1 MKTRMHTRAAGALA
15 GLALA
20 AGALAMPAYASH
32 PAGEGGTTSKPVVNM
47 EQVLRAAQ
55 LDPHRGGGKGTK
67 YAKPDVARV
76 QRRLLK
82 KHLLPNKGYVDGV
95 YGSYT
100 KSAYAKY
107 QRRLGYSGI
116 GANGLPGPTSLKKLL
131 GSVYRLTRPVSA
143 GKHVLYDGHTVNAR
157 TRNMMLAASHRLGK
171 KCLIG
176 ITQGSY
182 NAGGVNASAG
192 THDGGGAVDVD
203 LSQRCARRSARSFA
217 RCGSSGSP
225 PGTPVHRGCV
235 GRAHPRDRDLGSG
248 PLVRAADQVWDFYIH
263 RDGLKSHAK
272 DTGPQVGFNTWEASA
287 RALARWCAGVSA
299 APGGPPPRRG

>member
-1 MKTRMHTRAAGALA
+1 MNTRMHTRAAGALA

-32 PAGEGGTTSKPVVNM
+32 PAGEGGTSTKPVVNM

-55 LDPHRGGGKGTK
+55 LDPHRGGGKGTQF
-67 YAKPDVARV
+67 AKPDVARV

-143 GKHVLYDGHTVNAR
+143 GRHVLYDGHTVNAR
-157 TRNMMLAASHRLGK
+157 TRNMMRAASRRLGK
-171 KCLIG
+171 GCVIG

-182 NAGGVNASAG
+182 NPGGVGASAG

-203 LSQRCARRSARSFA
+203 LSQRCGKKTRTVVRAMRIVGFA
-217 RCGSSGSP
+217 AWHRPYIRGLWNEHIHGIAISDPDLSSG
-225 PGTPVHRGCV
+225 
-235 GRAHPRDRDLGSG
+235 
-248 PLVRAADQVWDFYIH
+248 AANQVWDYYIH
-263 RDGLKSHAK
+263 RDGLASHAK
-272 DTGPQVGFNTWEASA
+272 DTGPQVGFRTWEAYK
-287 RALARWCAGVSA
+287 RAH
-299 APGGPPPRRG
+299 